1 MIVGRARPAGRRQTH
16 QHVNAV
22 TGAARTPRPSCG
34 RLRATYSTRLA
45 SMIQTPI
52 AEADFRWRLRV
63 YWEDTDAGGVVY
75 HAGYLCF
82 MERARTEW
90 LRARGVD
97 QLALRRTSG
106 LGFVVRDMHIDFLT
120 PARLDDELDV
130 SVAVKKTRRASLAFH
145 QDVRRR
151 ADQAE
156 LARAEVRVACV
167 DLARMQPAPIPDDL
181 IARIS

>member
-1 MIVGRARPAGRRQTH
+1 MVQVQHIDAG
-16 QHVNAV
+16 
-22 TGAARTPRPSCG
+22 GEAA
-34 RLRATYSTRLA
+34 
-45 SMIQTPI
+45 
-52 AEADFRWRLRV
+52 FHWRLRV

-82 MERARTEW
+82 MERARSEW
-90 LRARGVD
+90 LRACGVD
-97 QLALRRTSG
+97 QLAWRERSG

-130 SVAVKKTRRASLAFH
+130 SVVVQKRRRASLTFM
-145 QDVRRR
+145 QRVRRC

-167 DLARMQPAPIPDDL
+167 NIDRMQPAPIPDDL